1 MRWPVVLTVGG
12 HDAVRAGF
20 ALAVLASWSRH
31 QQADVHLLDGG
42 MTDAFW
48 HTLDEWDIPY
58 GTTYREPLPKA
69 ELQRARHIKAI
80 EIAAAAGA
88 RFCLSADDD
97 VLPRPEMDL
106 DVAAALMDGRPDLWM
121 AAVDLPS
128 CPLPHGADG
137 AHSPPLI
144 ETGSVGGLRII
155 RVDVFKSFVWPAMDP
170 RMGGRYDVSLCQG
183 IRAAGGKVGAF
194 GDGAPKH
201 LRAQHLGEFV
211 STFEWPYPLATRYPR
226 KWNE

>member
-1 MRWPVVLTVGG
+1 MKYPVVLTVGG

-20 ALAVLASWSRH
+20 ALAVLATWSRH
-31 QQADVHLLDGG
+31 AQADVAILDGG
-42 MTDAFW
+42 ISAAFYR
-48 HTLDEWDIPY
+48 TLSAWPEMGFRIL
-58 GTTYREPLPKA
+58 GFELPKA
-69 ELQRARHIKAI
+69 ELQRARHMRAL
-80 EIAAAAGA
+80 EIGRDLGA
-88 RFCLSADDD
+88 RYVIAADDD
-97 VLPRPEMDL
+97 CLPRPELDL
-106 DVAAALMDGRPDLWM
+106 DVAAALMDGRPDIWL

-137 AHSPPLI
+137 AHSPPLV
-144 ETGSVGGLRII
+144 ETGSVGGLRIF
-155 RVDVFKSFVWPAMDP
+155 RVDAFRDFVWPAMDP
-170 RMGGRYDVSLCQG
+170 RMGGRFDVTLCEA

-226 KWNE
+226 KWDE